1 MGLIKRFKA
10 KTPKANKDAGRF
22 LSTVAATLTGVEVV
36 LITYSVKVP
45 EMLHQAIVAVAIL
58 TAIWAAYHG
67 QKVKR

>member
-1 MGLIKRFKA
+1 MGIIKRFKA

-22 LSTVAATLTGVEVV
+22 LSTISAALTGVEAV
-36 LITYSVKVP
+36 LLAYSVKVP
-45 EMLHQAIVAVAIL
+45 DILHQAIIGAAIL